1 MRSGFALLVLLAP
14 APAAAQ
20 RLGYEDVLSP
30 SPRLSYHPMPIAAT
44 PEAPA
49 AAAAA
54 ETADAAGGP
63 VHAFYGDR
71 IEVSP
76 EGGGFAWDVSAEI
89 GSQAHRLWLASAG
102 EGGFHGGLGYV
113 EAQALY
119 SHPILDAGL
128 ALQAGVQ
135 RDFLRPHRTYAV
147 VGMQGN
153 VTEPLYIG
161 AFFYL
166 STKSEVTGSLY
177 AYYDWE
183 PVRNLVF
190 QPYAGIDLAASDMP
204 VLGLGRGATALEL
217 SARLRYRIAEAFAP
231 YVGLSY
237 NRLLGRTADLARQSG
252 DEASSTSLVLG
263 IRSYF

>member
-20 RLGYEDVLSP
+20 QLRYEDVLSGP
-30 SPRLSYHPMPIAAT
+30 PRLSYQPVTIA
-44 PEAPA
+44 EAPGPA
-49 AAAAA
+49 AAAGAGA
-54 ETADAAGGP
+54 EESGR

-76 EGGGFAWDVSAEI
+76 EGGGFAWDISGEI
-89 GSQAHRLWLASAG
+89 GSPAHRLWLASAG
-102 EGGFHGGLGYV
+102 EGGFDGGLGYV

-119 SHPILDAGL
+119 SHPVLDAGL

-161 AFFYL
+161 AFGYL
-166 STKSEVTGSLY
+166 STKGEITGSLY

-183 PVRNLVF
+183 PVRNFIF
-190 QPYAGIDLAASDMP
+190 QPYAGIDLAAADMP

-231 YVGLSY
+231 YVGISH
-237 NRLLGRTADLARQSG
+237 NRLLGRTAQLARQAG
-252 DEASSTSLVLG
+252 DEAGATSLVLG